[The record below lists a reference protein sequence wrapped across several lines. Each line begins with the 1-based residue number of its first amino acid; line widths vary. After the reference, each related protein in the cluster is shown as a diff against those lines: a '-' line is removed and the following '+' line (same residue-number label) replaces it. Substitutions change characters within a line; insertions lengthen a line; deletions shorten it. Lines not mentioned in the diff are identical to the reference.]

1 MKIFVKKSKKGGSI
15 PLDFLHMDRGIK
27 KKPRKGART
36 MNLKHK
42 VCVNITDP
50 SGNPSPVIKSGT
62 MQIRKR
68 LLNFLF
74 GEKVNVLVLSP
85 GDSVET
91 VEIRELKGGEA
102 SE

>member
-1 MKIFVKKSKKGGSI
+1 
-15 PLDFLHMDRGIK
+15 
-27 KKPRKGART
+27 

-42 VCVNITDP
+42 VFINITHP

-68 LLNFLF
+68 FLNFLF

-91 VEIRELKGGEA
+91 VEIRELKGGEGI
-102 SE
+102 E